1 MRRIMLGI
9 FRFSLKYPRTSAF
22 LPPANE
28 VCEGNVFTGV
38 CLSTRKG
45 GGSLSRAAGLGRGL
59 CQGDPP
65 YGKERAVRI
74 LLERILVIRGN

>member
-1 MRRIMLGI
+1 M
-9 FRFSLKYPRTSAF
+9 SVKF

-38 CLSTRKG
+38 CLSTGWGLCSGGLCLG
-45 GGSLSRAAGLGRGL
+45 GGVL

-65 YGKERAVRI
+65 YGNMQAVRI
-74 LLERILVIRGN
+74 LLECIFVTEVWKFHLIDARTT